1 MQRYILRR
9 FFQALIT
16 LLAVSIIV
24 FFLARLTGNPLHLLK
39 PLDATE
45 EDYRQAA
52 KELGL
57 DKPLPVQ
64 YGIFLVKAV
73 KGDFGKSIRVGRPVS
88 ELLKIRVPN
97 SLKLAL
103 AAIIVTALMAVPLGI
118 IAAVKKGSFWDGLAQ
133 VIAVLGQSLPIFWV
147 GIVFIFIFSVR
158 LNLLPTS
165 GMGGISHYILPAF
178 TLGWALVAAIA
189 RLLRSSMLEVLDS
202 EYIKMARI
210 KGTPE
215 GLVIWK
221 HALKN
226 ALIPVVTF
234 GGFYFAILLTG
245 AVITETVFAWP
256 GMGRLAYEAIMWR
269 DFPVIQGVVL
279 LATALVVTVNL
290 LVDILYAYID
300 PRIRHLY

>member
-24 FFLARLTGNPLHLLK
+24 FFLARLTGNPLHLLM